1 MKILFWIVVL
11 PLVILATAFAVN
23 NRADVTL
30 NLTPFPY
37 TLMLPVYLAVL
48 LSVLAGFLI
57 GGFVSWLSHGK
68 LRRLL
73 RQRNRHIGDL
83 ERELLELRDE
93 CDERDERDEEAS
105 MLPSEKR
112 ADFKEQQTQ
121 NGAQPS
127 RAENP

>member
-11 PLVILATAFAVN
+11 PIVILATAFAVN

-30 NLTPFPY
+30 DLTPFPY

-73 RQRNRHIGDL
+73 RQRNRHIGHL
-83 ERELLELRDE
+83 ERELLELR
-93 CDERDERDEEAS
+93 DERDERDEEAS

-121 NGAQPS
+121 NGAQSS